1 MKIFNLYGAAIIPLM
16 LLCFC
21 ANAQVKKQILITGK
35 VEYLNPEGFKKY
47 NMVWLKK
54 GFGSKSID
62 SVLVKADGTF
72 SFKLMV
78 TKPAIY
84 QLDILKWQNVAFW
97 ADQDINVSARG
108 YDTAKY
114 KSKNSGFVK
123 VESKSAGT
131 QLISMAMYNRYLDNK
146 IKADLLDEG
155 FAAQKRRNTDSA
167 WYAYYRKQM
176 LYRKVETLGEDR
188 LKMMIEASVNN
199 SASVFLLAAMDWKKE
214 PDYVIKGLDKLLALN
229 PGFEDAAQVK
239 KEVVNYAAQQKLLQK
254 GSVAPGIAYANPGG
268 QIINLS
274 SLKGK
279 YVLVDFWASWCG
291 PCRKA
296 IPKLK
301 ELYTEYK
308 DKGFEIL
315 SVSVDTD
322 HSAWK
327 RAMSEEA
334 MPWAQVV
341 SPDKEKTLSDFMIQG
356 IPTLFLLDKDGKI
369 IEKFTGYSSRLEQ
382 LLKEKVGG

>member
-1 MKIFNLYGAAIIPLM
+1 MKIFNLYRAAIIPLI

-21 ANAQVKKQILITGK
+21 ADAQVKKQILITGK
-35 VEYLNPEGFKKY
+35 VEYLNPDGFKKY

-78 TKPAIY
+78 TKPGIY
-84 QLDILKWQNVAFW
+84 QLDILKWQNLAFW

-108 YDTAKY
+108 YDTSKY

-131 QLISMAMYNRYLDNK
+131 QLISMAMYDRYLDNK
-146 IKADLLDEG
+146 IKVDLLDEG
-155 FAAQKRRNTDSA
+155 FAAQKRRSVDSS

-176 LYRKVETLGEDR
+176 LYRKVEVQGEDR
-188 LKMMIEASVNN
+188 LKMMIEASVNHP
-199 SASVFLLAAMDWKKE
+199 ASVFLLAVMDWKKE
-214 PDYVIKGLDKLLALN
+214 PTFVIKGLDKLLALN
-229 PGFEDAAQVK
+229 PGFEDAIELK
-239 KEVVNYAAQQKLLQK
+239 KEVVSYAAQQKLLQK
-254 GSVAPGIAYANPGG
+254 GVVAPEIAYANPDGRV
-268 QIINLS
+268 INLS
-274 SLKGK
+274 SLRGK

-341 SPDKEKTLSDFMIQG
+341 SPNKEKTLNDFMIQG